1 MMPRPWN
8 VRHEQGAVLVV
19 SVLVIAVLM
28 VVGSGS
34 LTTSRIETHMARHD
48 VTMRQAHLA
57 AEYALALGES
67 TIEQALSEQDL
78 QTRFRD
84 RPGFYNKREQPACN
98 RCAWD
103 ERDSV
108 ETSVYFRPLNSSVPL
123 HLPPLPP
130 FLHDAHERPRLMLE
144 HKDTRTDNQ
153 TRGRQYGNPTGL
165 VYMNVSAHGAR
176 AKWTALDN
184 GAPDDRP
191 GGGASPPTYS
201 QRYQGTRVI
210 LQSVYAKRY
219 K

>member
-1 MMPRPWN
+1 MMPRLWN

-34 LTTSRIETHMARHD
+34 LTTSRIETQMARHD

-57 AEYALALGES
+57 AEYALTLGES
-67 TIEQALSEQDL
+67 TIEQALNEQDL

-84 RPGFYNKREQPACN
+84 GPGFYHKREQPPWN
-98 RCAWD
+98 RCVWD
-103 ERDSV
+103 DRDSV
-108 ETSVYFRPLNSSVPL
+108 ETGVYFRPLNSNVPA
-123 HLPPLPP
+123 HLPQLPP
-130 FLHDAHERPRLMLE
+130 PLNDAHARPRLMVE

-176 AKWTALDN
+176 ATWTALSN

-191 GGGASPPTYS
+191 GGGTAPPTYS
-201 QRYQGTRVI
+201 ERYPGTRVV